1 MSDEQEVIDPFAP
14 VDRGN
19 KTKFGKLKLFANP
32 IKMVKVSDG
41 GIYTIP
47 SIHDRDGN
55 VKEWRG
61 KKIDK
66 ASKQFHVVM
75 HVKANDKDENEYE
88 MTRDAL
94 TTDKSYKE
102 LIFPALTKVFG
113 KELPTKAYAFVQF
126 EEVPSGEKYTDKET
140 GTEKDRTVWQVV
152 KQFKSEQLMKAA
164 EKEYFSRFS
173 NGNGATEEAPADEN
187 AAPDW
192 LVNLKPKLDK
202 LRKAGKSDA
211 EIGEQYDATA
221 EQVAAVLA

>member
-1 MSDEQEVIDPFAP
+1 MTDPVEQDPFAP
-14 VDRGN
+14 QERGN

-32 IKMVKVSDG
+32 IVMKKVSEG
-41 GIYTIP
+41 GVYTIP
-47 SIHDRDGN
+47 GIHDREGN

-66 ASKQFHVVM
+66 NSKQYHIVM

-94 TTDKSYKE
+94 TNDKAYKE
-102 LIFPALTKVFG
+102 LIHPALVKTFG
-113 KELPTKAYAFVQF
+113 KPADFPRDKYAFVQF
-126 EEVPSGEKYTDKET
+126 EEVPSGEKYNDKD
-140 GTEKDRTVWQVV
+140 GNEKDRTVWLVV
-152 KQFKSEQLMKAA
+152 KKFPTEAAMKAA

-173 NGNGATEEAPADEN
+173 NGNGASEEVAEEG

-192 LVNLKPKLDK
+192 LVKLKPKLDK